1 MENKKGVILEEIK
14 KYFIYFVLFS
24 IIGWLYEV
32 LLELFVYNNGF
43 VNRGFLFGP
52 YCIIYGFGALLLVF
66 SLRQLQHQKIRLG
79 KISITP
85 LLVFVAIVI
94 ITTVVELIGSY
105 IMEFFIFTIFHI
117 E

>member
-32 LLELFVYNNGF
+32 LLELFIYNNGF

-52 YCIIYGFGALLLVF
+52 YCPVYGFGAIIFILTSKLYQWMKSKNGGHAHFPFEKVVLPVVALVLVSLLF
-66 SLRQLQHQKIRLG
+66 NSC
-79 KISITP
+79 
-85 LLVFVAIVI
+85 F
-94 ITTVVELIGSY
+94 
-105 IMEFFIFTIFHI
+105 
-117 E
+117 